1 MYQSWN
7 KVFLGLMAAIIAE
20 GPLLPTFA
28 NPTSPENKAQLVSL
42 RSVNG
47 YPIARQEWLGNR
59 ELLQPQDIRPLP
71 GALDSIPVFS
81 SNSPEAV
88 RQPGILLST
97 FPPQGKLDPK
107 AHLNFPLQGRFDVF
121 GHHISKTNKPDT
133 TPTLYNGILIYNPS
147 STKVVTVV
155 VLKAGSFLSNP
166 EAPYIDLP
174 PFLENPLGRIFSGP
188 GGRLTDSLLRN
199 NRLPNW
205 PSRIYL
211 PPKSSQMLMNL
222 PTPVPRPGFAKI
234 SALAARA
241 MFNRATIGRTMANR
255 ATVNRGLPATFPPK
269 NIAQN
274 PILLNAASSS
284 NTRSSIFHLQSDGP
298 IYMAY
303 LAMHAPISPT
313 GGEGV
318 PQKSDWENLVLN
330 GKLVHPRDLPPSSI
344 DSAGNQYFYGRV
356 SGISRGSQWQAKVTD
371 TPRSRRLTIPVTGE
385 AFSYGL
391 NTLPRGTFGT
401 GQIQSAFMLS
411 RYPDT
416 ALMSHGNYGVH
427 YDVSLPLHNPTNNPQ
442 QVVVSIQSPIKQ
454 SRWAKGLHF
463 LRNPSAQIF
472 FRGTVRVRY
481 KDDSGNPQIR
491 YYHLNQRQGQQ
502 GEPLVTV
509 TLPPKEDRLVSVDYI
524 YPPDA
529 SPPQVL
535 TIQTLAATPPNQR
548 SAYGIQP

>member
-1 MYQSWN
+1 MYQRWN
-7 KVFLGLMAAIIAE
+7 TVFLGLMAAIIAD
-20 GPLLPTFA
+20 GSVFPTFA
-28 NPTSPENKAQLVSL
+28 NPVARNNTDPLVSL
-42 RSVNG
+42 QSVNG
-47 YPIARQEWLGNR
+47 YPIARQEWVGSR

-71 GALDSIPVFS
+71 GGLDSIPVFS
-81 SNSPEAV
+81 SNSPEAI

-97 FPPQGKLDPK
+97 FPPQGKVDPD

-121 GHHISKTNKPDT
+121 AHHISKTNKPDT
-133 TPTLYNGILIYNPS
+133 TPTLYNGILLYNPS
-147 STKVVTVV
+147 STKVITIV
-155 VLKAGSFLSNP
+155 VLKAGSFLGNP

-174 PFLENPLGRIFSGP
+174 PFLENPLGKIFSGP
-188 GGRLTDSLLRN
+188 GGRLTDALLRN

-222 PTPVPRPGFAKI
+222 PTPVPRPGFARM
-234 SALAARA
+234 AASRAILHRTTFDRA
-241 MFNRATIGRTMANR
+241 MVNRTTANR
-255 ATVNRGLPATFPPK
+255 VMPATFPQK
-269 NIAQN
+269 NIAQT

-284 NTRSSIFHLQSDGP
+284 NTRSSIFQLQSDGP

-303 LAMHAPISPT
+303 LAMYAPISPT
-313 GGEGV
+313 GVEGV

-344 DSAGNQYFYGRV
+344 DSEGNQYYYGRV

-371 TPRSRRLTIPVTGE
+371 TPRSRRLTIPSTGE

-401 GQIQSAFMLS
+401 GQIQSALMLS
-411 RYPDT
+411 RYADT
-416 ALMSHGNYGVH
+416 ALMAHGNYGVH
-427 YDVSLPLHNPTNNPQ
+427 YDVSLPLHNPTDNPQ
-442 QVVVSIQSPIKQ
+442 QVAVSIQSPIKQ
-454 SRWAKGLHF
+454 SQWAKGLHF
-463 LRNPSAQIF
+463 LRNPSEQVF

-481 KDDSGNPQIR
+481 KDDSGNPQVR

-502 GEPLVTV
+502 GDPLVMV

-535 TIQTLAATPPNQR
+535 TIQTLAATPSNQR